1 MQQNNRSFQARKA
14 IEGMMQEIYRYAL
27 RRTACLQDAEDV
39 AQEICLRGYRGLL
52 ARQDIASAEAF
63 IRAVAHNTL
72 VNYYRGRKPAVIG
85 LGEDMDRFAADEDG
99 APEAGLI
106 RDDTLDEL
114 HFQIAAL
121 SESQRRVVVLYYYEG
136 LRQKEIARR
145 LQIPVGTVKWHL
157 NRARGELKKGMEGMK
172 DMQNLK
178 FDPIRFSMMGFSGAL
193 GTMGGIQNFFRSALS
208 QNIAYCAWRQPITT
222 QEMAQALGVSPV
234 YVKSEA
240 DFLTKYGFLLEK
252 SGVYRANLLIDEPTE
267 EGSRLHDEVYL
278 QAAALVADE
287 LFHVLAGSQLMEDP
301 NLMGPKQD
309 ENFMLWSL
317 VFYAL
322 AFSAQKEDRIGFDE
336 AMTYRPDGGRNIAYA
351 QVERPGVLL
360 PLYSDEMQRYC
371 GPCWNSDGSSILWAI
386 DTPWSGRRIDLDS
399 YHMTALQDIRLLERF
414 ANGAVLSD
422 VEYAHLVQR
431 GYLVRSAQGFDWAIV
446 HLKGPEMKQALIEAG
461 RTARRR
467 HSEALDELKE
477 RYCRAILSRTPQH
490 LKTAQA
496 FTLQYTFG
504 SDGWFLLHAAMRLV
518 RQGLLTPPQG
528 NAALSMTTIFL
539 SGQRETP

>member
-222 QEMAQALGVSPV
+222 QEMAQALSVSPV
-234 YVKSEA
+234 YIKSEA
-240 DFLTKYGFLLEK
+240 DFLTEYGFLLEK
-252 SGVYRANLLIDEPTE
+252 DGVYRANLLIDEPTE
-267 EGSRLHDEVYL
+267 ALVRLQDEVYL

-287 LFHVLAGSQLMEDP
+287 LCRSLSGSRLLESPD
-301 NLMGPKQD
+301 LMGPKQD
-309 ENFMLWSL
+309 KNRMLWSL

-322 AFSAQKEDRIGFDE
+322 AFSANVEEKVGLEE

-351 QVERPGVLL
+351 SVERAGTVL
-360 PLYSDEMQRYC
+360 PRYFDQMQRFC
-371 GPCWNSDGSSILWAI
+371 GPCWNSNGSSTLWTI

-399 YHMTALQDIRLLERF
+399 YPTTALQDIRLLERF
-414 ANGAVLSD
+414 AGGDLLSG
-422 VEYAHLVQR
+422 VEYAQLIQR
-431 GYLVRSAQGFDWAIV
+431 GYLVRKGAGFDWAIF
-446 HLKGPEMKQALIEAG
+446 HLRGPEIKRALVEVG
-461 RTARRR
+461 RAVRRQ
-467 HSEALDELKE
+467 HSEALNGLKQ
-477 RYCRAILSRTPQH
+477 RYCRAVLDRTPQH
-490 LKTAQA
+490 LKTMQSY
-496 FTLQYTFG
+496 TLQYIFG
-504 SDGWFLLHAAMRLV
+504 ADGWFLLHAAMRLIQ
-518 RQGLLTPPQG
+518 QGLLTPPEG
-528 NAALSMTTIFL
+528 DATLSMTTIFL
-539 SGQRETP
+539 SGQQQAQ